1 MDLPDLPKSAETTAT
16 GRVADLL
23 ASTIR
28 LTLHPG
34 DSLPSEADLA
44 VQHQVSRVTVRE
56 ALKTLAGRGL
66 VDLSRGR
73 RARVRKPSAAALGD
87 FISAILQYDPK
98 GVFDLV
104 EIRLSLEV
112 QSVGLAARRATRPS
126 IAAIESALQA
136 MRDVA
141 VDLDAQGA
149 GSAAEGQFHSA
160 DVRFHEALA
169 LASGNSIL
177 ISMFEAMALP
187 LQRSLFISRKGR
199 VTRGQTSSHTIAAHE
214 RILNCVRSGDA
225 SAAETAM
232 RDHLADAIDDLR
244 AALSLPN

>member
-1 MDLPDLPKSAETTAT
+1 MILSELAKPPERTAT
-16 GRVADLL
+16 ARVADDL
-23 ASTIR
+23 ARHIR
-28 LTLHPG
+28 QHLQPG

-44 VQHQVSRVTVRE
+44 LQHQVSRVTVRE

-73 RARVRKPSAAALGD
+73 RARVGKPSAAALGD

-104 EIRLSLEV
+104 ELRLSLEV
-112 QSVGLAARRATRPS
+112 QSAALAARRATRPS

-149 GSAAEGQFHSA
+149 GSVAESLFHSA

-177 ISMFEAMALP
+177 ICIFEAMALP

-199 VTRGQTSSHTIAAHE
+199 QKRGQTCAHTITAHE
-214 RILNCVRSGDA
+214 RILTCVRAGDA
-225 SAAETAM
+225 GAAEAAM
-232 RDHLADAIDDLR
+232 RDHLSDAIADLR
-244 AALSLPN
+244 AAMSVDG